1 MQIAGTYHRPL
12 EHTAIV
18 LKFARDGPMSGVI
31 ERVGVH
37 VWMNVALALAWR
49 FCCTFGT
56 SRGDKQMTID
66 RWLMIAVDVLL
77 PLWIVM
83 RIIMLP
89 VMLNSPGNSRSLTTY
104 MQYWAEHRAKPR
116 RHK

>member
-1 MQIAGTYHRPL
+1 M
-12 EHTAIV
+12 V
-18 LKFARDGPMSGVI
+18 LKFAPDAPMSDVI
-31 ERVGVH
+31 ERVGVQ
-37 VWMNVALALAWR
+37 VWMNLALALAWR
-49 FCCTFGT
+49 CFCTFGT

-104 MQYWAEHRAKPR
+104 MQYWAEQRGKPR
-116 RHK
+116 RNK

>member
-1 MQIAGTYHRPL
+1 
-12 EHTAIV
+12 
-18 LKFARDGPMSGVI
+18 
-31 ERVGVH
+31 
-37 VWMNVALALAWR
+37 
-49 FCCTFGT
+49 
-56 SRGDKQMTID
+56 MTID

-104 MQYWAEHRAKPR
+104 MQYWAEQRRKPR
-116 RHK
+116 RNK

>member
-1 MQIAGTYHRPL
+1 M
-12 EHTAIV
+12 V
-18 LKFARDGPMSGVI
+18 LKFAPDAPMSDVI
-31 ERVGVH
+31 ERVGVQ
-37 VWMNVALALAWR
+37 VWMKPRTGAGAAV
-49 FCCTFGT
+49 FCTFGT

-104 MQYWAEHRAKPR
+104 MQYWAEQRRKPR
-116 RHK
+116 RNK